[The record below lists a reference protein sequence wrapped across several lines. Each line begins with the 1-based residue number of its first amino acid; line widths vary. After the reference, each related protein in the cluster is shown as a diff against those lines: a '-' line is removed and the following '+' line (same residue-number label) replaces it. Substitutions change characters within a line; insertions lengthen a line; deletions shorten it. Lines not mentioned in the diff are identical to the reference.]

1 MKYPRFVQTLRNLGT
16 NNDEIAAR
24 LDCSKSMLYYYLR
37 GDVLPPAEKIKRI
50 PELDEA
56 LTLDIRAEIQADL
69 VQIPA

>member
-1 MKYPRFVQTLRNLGT
+1 MKYPRYLVALRGLGR

-24 LDCSKSMLYYYLR
+24 LGCSKSMLYYYLR
-37 GDVLPPAEKIKRI
+37 GDILPPVEKIKRI

-56 LTLDIRAEIQADL
+56 LTLDFQAINQGDL